1 MFTEVCL
8 TALGCHLADQNKLIG
23 KDETMVEGAK
33 KRELKDLEKVHEV
46 LACLIRGVY
55 MMDKEG
61 LKAKANDFWE
71 AVGYEP
77 VDLKDLN
84 LTGFDGD
91 QLEKDLKRV
100 VDLPK
105 VEKGDVAALARLAL
119 FRRCEGRDDKVPS
132 KS

>member
-1 MFTEVCL
+1 M
-8 TALGCHLADQNKLIG
+8 ALGCHLADQNALIRLD
-23 KDETMVEGAK
+23 KIMVNDAE

-55 MMDKEG
+55 MMDKEQFQG
-61 LKAKANDFWE
+61 KAKDFWE

-77 VDLKDLN
+77 VDLESLN

-105 VEKGDVAALARLAL
+105 PEKGDVAALARLVL
-119 FRRCEGRDDKVPS
+119 FRRCEGRGDKVPS